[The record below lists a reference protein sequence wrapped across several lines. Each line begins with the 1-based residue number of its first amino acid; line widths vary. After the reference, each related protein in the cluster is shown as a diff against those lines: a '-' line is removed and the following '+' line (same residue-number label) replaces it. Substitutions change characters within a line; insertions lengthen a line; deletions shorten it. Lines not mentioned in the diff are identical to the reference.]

1 MDFFIAKKIKSGSF
15 KDLEKRVTEELQK
28 EDFGVLTEIDLKK
41 TFKDKIDIDF
51 RNYKILGVC
60 NPVYA
65 HRAVQAEDKIG
76 TFLPCNVVIQESP
89 DGELEIMA
97 FDPAS
102 AMMEIDNPELARL
115 SIEIRE
121 KLIGILDK
129 LG

>member
-1 MDFFIAKKIKSGSF
+1 MDFFIAKKIKKGNF
-15 KDLEKRVTEELQK
+15 EDLEKRVIEELKK

-41 TFKDKIDIDF
+41 TFKDKIDVDF

-65 HRAVQAEDKIG
+65 HRAIQAEDKIG

-89 DGELEIMA
+89 EEGLEVMD

-102 AMMEIDNPELARL
+102 AMMELDNPELARL

-121 KLIGILDK
+121 KLIRIIEK
-129 LG
+129 LA